1 LTSSSIGKV
10 PLSKRMLLL
19 FGLSE
24 MPLSVATLPVL
35 AFIPNYYI
43 QDLGLSAALVG
54 SAMLL
59 ARLLDV
65 ASDPVVGILSD
76 RTRTRY
82 GRRRIW
88 MAAGLPVSMIG
99 VYTLFF
105 PPADASIAWFFAA
118 TSALWLGW
126 TMVFIP
132 YYAWAAE
139 LSNDYNE
146 RSQITGWRTSLGLV
160 ATILAQLIPT
170 AAALWFG
177 FGGTPAVVSIMGVML
192 LILLPITLG
201 LTIFSI
207 PEPQNQHQAKSQI
220 NLLSGFK
227 LMLGNGPF
235 KRLVTAFFIVFLG
248 MAISASLFIFFVR
261 GVLGEESAGIS
272 VLFVNYIATLLG
284 VPFWIW
290 LSKRIGKHRAWMC
303 SLLLV
308 VVSNPLL
315 FLLGKGD
322 LPYLFGIIAV
332 TGFAVGATAPLANSM
347 KADVVDLDTL
357 NVGENR
363 AGLFFASWSMTMKL
377 AMAVGPAL
385 AFWVIDAFGFK
396 PAPGLIADPTQS
408 LVLTSA
414 YVISPI
420 ICSITAAALMWN
432 YPITE
437 AVQRAFREKL
447 EQRTAPS
454 ES

>member
-76 RTRTRY
+76 RTRTKY

-88 MAAGLPVSMIG
+88 MAAGLPIAMVG

-105 PPADASIAWFFAA
+105 PPAGASVVWFFMA
-118 TSALWLGW
+118 TSTLWLGW

-146 RSQITGWRTSLGLV
+146 RSKITGWRTSLGLM
-160 ATILAQLIPT
+160 ATVVAQLIP
-170 AAALWFG
+170 AVAALWFG
-177 FGGTPAVVSIMGVML
+177 FGGTPAVVSIMGVL
-192 LILLPITLG
+192 LFILLPICLG
-201 LTIFSI
+201 LTIFCV

-227 LMLGNGPF
+227 LMLSNGPF

-261 GVLGEESAGIS
+261 GVLGEETAGIS
-272 VLFVNYIATLLG
+272 VLFVNYIATLIG
-284 VPFWIW
+284 VPCWIW
-290 LSKRIGKHRAWMC
+290 LSKHIGKHRAWMC

-308 VVSNPLL
+308 VISNPFL

-322 LPYLFGIIAV
+322 LPYLFMIIAL

-357 NVGENR
+357 NAGENR

-385 AFWVIDAFGFK
+385 ALWALDGFGFK
-396 PAPGLIADPTQS
+396 PAPGLIADPTQRMI
-408 LVLTSA
+408 LTST
-414 YVISPI
+414 YVLSPI
-420 ICSITAAALMWN
+420 ICSITAAAIIWN

-437 AVQRAFREKL
+437 AVQRTFRDKL
-447 EQRTAPS
+447 EKGAPAPQG
-454 ES
+454 